1 MIRNQSRLGVSDG
14 RAGDARQ
21 TTARTDLEGDSAII
35 VELIIIDDDIII
47 IELESAAWRSTRA
60 GGRAPHQSMVGV
72 DISAQLIRTYL
83 RGRR

>member
-1 MIRNQSRLGVSDG
+1 LGVSDG

-21 TTARTDLEGDSAII
+21 TTARTDLEADSAIM
-35 VELIIIDDDIII
+35 VELIIIDDDIIII

-60 GGRAPHQSMVGV
+60 AGRAPHQSMVGV